1 MVDFKLGNIIK
12 LRNLILLL
20 FSFLYISN
28 TLAQSP
34 GFNYQAMIL
43 NNQNI
48 QIPGTDVSNSNTP
61 LSLEDLIVRF
71 TITNENNVEYV
82 EEHITSTDEFGMI
95 SLIVGDGYSV
105 NEYSFDDI
113 IWDGKP
119 KYLKVEFDIEKD
131 NDGFFELDNQK
142 ILYIPQASI
151 NSNIGNGYGNI
162 RIVNSL
168 QDLIPPHNQG
178 DLVWITSYGDSNDST
193 LLIYDSNNW
202 VPVNED
208 YDSHNEL
215 DFIVVDDN
223 NNRDTIIT
231 NPETGNKVW
240 NKNCKCIQVYNDSTW
255 VSITTNTSNGIIS
268 ENNTIKLGG
277 KLTEATTLITEGK
290 NTLAIKG
297 LNASESENDKVLM
310 LDENT
315 GVLKQKSL
323 SEFSIFNQLKR
334 TEIIIYAKDGQ
345 LKFQTPLDI
354 TSKDRINVFRNG
366 INISFVIVNN
376 TTIQLEPEA
385 VCYNDDKI
393 RIVQMY

>member
-12 LRNLILLL
+12 LRNLILFL

-28 TLAQSP
+28 ILAQSP

-240 NKNCKCIQVYNDSTW
+240 NKNCKCIQVYNDSAW